1 MPPREDSS
9 VKTKNSQEEYDP
21 GTISNSKEFNNER
34 GRADPAVRTESA
46 IGIQRE
52 LQLAFINISKDLWPM
67 IQGVMERDAPRWL
80 KDCCQDNYFSK
91 YTYRGA
97 KIPIG
102 DELIFEDAQTSSSD
116 GLKDAG
122 FSSNAKHNT
131 GEKLGSISSLHR
143 SDESYNSRAPDSP
156 SGSTGSSSVVSRGS
170 DTARSIKSLMSLRS
184 QKERQI
190 P

>member
-1 MPPREDSS
+1 
-9 VKTKNSQEEYDP
+9 
-21 GTISNSKEFNNER
+21 
-34 GRADPAVRTESA
+34 
-46 IGIQRE
+46 
-52 LQLAFINISKDLWPM
+52 M